1 MGQNIS
7 PPIQIFTAFLLPLLA
22 PQDIPAIQDNFLF
35 DIGNLQEPANGVVA
49 VETELTPEGEI
60 MADTTGD
67 GIACSFLGGPQA
79 AMINYPVAGGAAF
92 VATTLFQGLLLEAS
106 NPAPA
111 SFTTLLRTFLA
122 RTEPGAPG
130 LAASGE
136 DMALGGVSDTRAP
149 ELANTWVTVQV
160 GLYGNALDCGLV

>member
-7 PPIQIFTAFLLPLLA
+7 PPIQIFTAFLLPQLA

-35 DIGNLQEPANGVVA
+35 DIGNLQEPTNGVVT
-49 VETELTPEGEI
+49 VETELTPAGEI

-92 VATTLFQGLLLEAS
+92 VATTLFQGLLLEAR
-106 NPAPA
+106 NPDPA
-111 SFTTLLRTFLA
+111 SFTTLLGALLA
-122 RTEPGAPG
+122 RTEPGSLVWRHLG
-130 LAASGE
+130 RIWRLGE
-136 DMALGGVSDTRAP
+136 FQICGHQNWLTHGTRVYA
-149 ELANTWVTVQV
+149 
-160 GLYGNALDCGLV
+160 